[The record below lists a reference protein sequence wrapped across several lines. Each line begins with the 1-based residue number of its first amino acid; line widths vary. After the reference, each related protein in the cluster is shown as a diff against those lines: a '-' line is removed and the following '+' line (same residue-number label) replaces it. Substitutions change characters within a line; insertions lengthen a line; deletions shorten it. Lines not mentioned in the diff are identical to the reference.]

1 MVSLTITYPL
11 FYDSPYYYNRNLAC
25 ILNSRSKLANAGA
38 ADEVGPL
45 EKRSIPQFH
54 PINNVE
60 EWRNVLINILPKSM
74 IRLTCYFQPNSGH
87 I

>member
-1 MVSLTITYPL
+1 M
-11 FYDSPYYYNRNLAC
+11 
-25 ILNSRSKLANAGA
+25 G

-54 PINNVE
+54 PINNVG

-74 IRLTCYFQPNSGH
+74 IRNHVLFSTE
-87 I
+87 